1 MGRQR
6 LEAFSDGVFAILIT
20 IMVLE
25 LKVPHG
31 VDLAAF
37 YEVLPRLGTYALSF
51 VFVGIYWNNHHH
63 LIHTVERTTGGI
75 LWANQFLL
83 FWISLIPFGCAWM
96 DESGLAKLPT
106 AAYGVI
112 LFSAGAAYSLLQ
124 AVIIR
129 SQGEESRLAKAV
141 GNPMKEKLSILLY
154 ALAIAGSFVNAWIGL
169 GLYHVVAVMWLI
181 PDRRIERAVVE
192 AE

>member
-1 MGRQR
+1 MGKQR

-31 VDLAAF
+31 SDWAALA
-37 YEVLPRLGTYALSF
+37 EVTPRLLTYALSF

-63 LIHTVERTTGGI
+63 LLHTVERTTGGI

-96 DESGLAKLPT
+96 DESQFASLPT
-106 AAYGVI
+106 AAYGVV
-112 LFSAGAAYSLLQ
+112 LFLCGAAYSVLQ
-124 AVIIR
+124 ATIIR
-129 SQGEESRLAKAV
+129 SQGPDSRLKKAV
-141 GNPMKEKLSILLY
+141 GTPVKEKLSILFYLV
-154 ALAIAGSFVNAWIGL
+154 AIAGAFLHPYIGL
-169 GLYHVVAVMWLI
+169 GFFVVVAGMWLV
-181 PDRRIERAVVE
+181 PDQRIERAILE
-192 AE
+192 E